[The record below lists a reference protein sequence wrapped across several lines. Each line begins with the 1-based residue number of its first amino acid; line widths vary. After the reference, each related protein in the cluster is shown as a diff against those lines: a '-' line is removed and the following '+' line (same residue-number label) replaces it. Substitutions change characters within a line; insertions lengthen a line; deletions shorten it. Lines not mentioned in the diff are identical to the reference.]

1 MLGTRKVSAA
11 AVALAMLVGCAG
23 SGAQTSDRPRA
34 EPLPECEWC
43 GAPEAPRNLTSTL
56 VIPATGEAGERLIVE
71 GTVYG
76 PDGRTPAPGV
86 LLYAYHTN
94 AGGVYPKRGNE
105 TGNARRH
112 GYLRGWLR
120 TGADGRY
127 RIETI
132 KPGSYPTRS
141 EPAHIHMT
149 LQPPGEPERYIDD
162 VVFEDDPL
170 LTPEQRAR
178 LRQRG
183 GSGIVR
189 LRRGADGV
197 LHATRDIYL
206 GRQ

>member
-1 MLGTRKVSAA
+1 MKHAA
-11 AVALAMLVGCAG
+11 FIAMAILSTFIACTG
-23 SGAQTSDRPRA
+23 STAQRASDAPA
-34 EPLPECEWC
+34 APLPECEWC
-43 GAPEAPRNLTSTL
+43 GAPEAPESLGSTL
-56 VIPATGEAGERLIVE
+56 VIPTDGEAGERMVIE
-71 GTVYG
+71 GTIFG
-76 PDGRTPAPGV
+76 ADGTTPAAGV

-120 TGADGRY
+120 TGADGRW

-132 KPGSYPTRS
+132 KPGSYPS
-141 EPAHIHMT
+141 HGEPAHVHVT

-162 VVFEDDPL
+162 VVFEGDPF
-170 LTPEQRAR
+170 LTPEYRAR
-178 LRQRG
+178 LQRQG

-189 LRRGADGV
+189 LERGTDGV
-197 LHATRDIYL
+197 FRGTRDIYL

>member
-1 MLGTRKVSAA
+1 MNHAA
-11 AVALAMLVGCAG
+11 AMVLVVVTCTIGGAAG
-23 SGAQTSDRPRA
+23 GSAQGNP
-34 EPLPECEWC
+34 PLPECEWC
-43 GAPEAPRNLTSTL
+43 GAPEAPAGLTATL
-56 VIPATGEAGERLIVE
+56 ILPTRGEAGERLIVE
-71 GTVYG
+71 GTVYR
-76 PDGRTPAPGV
+76 PDGNTPAAGV
-86 LLYAYHTN
+86 LLYAYQTN
-94 AGGVYPKRGNE
+94 AGGVYAKRGNE
-105 TGNARRH
+105 TGNGRRH

-120 TGADGRY
+120 TGADGKY

-162 VVFEDDPL
+162 VVFEGDPL
-170 LTPEQRAR
+170 LTPEHQTR

-189 LRRGADGV
+189 LERNADGT
-197 LHATRDIYL
+197 LRAIRDIYL